1 MTTISLKNGYSDS
14 EKTVVT
20 LLELE
25 LLLEKK
31 L

>member
-1 MTTISLKNGYSDS
+1 MIEKLSYIGYSDS
-14 EKTVVT
+14 HKTVVT